1 MAKNLVALWNLALGV
16 VGTRARIVQEDDKR
30 LETEVIKQWYEPIR
44 NTVFSAAN
52 WSSLRGTAM
61 LPLLA
66 ERDFALTWQ
75 QGDPEHPWA
84 YVYGLPVD
92 FVYARWLDSFESF
105 DLTVR
110 GSQRALLTNAVPA
123 NLVYTRELSNVAL
136 WQDDLYMAVAHALGA
151 AICQQLHGK
160 RNLAISAQSY
170 ANEQIIQARLKN
182 ANEMDVSYDSV
193 PDWLLARGVGLNTMF
208 SRFIHPTGALLA
220 VVSSND
226 S

>member
-16 VGTRARIVQEDDKR
+16 VGTRARIAQEDER
-30 LETEVIKQWYEPIR
+30 RYETEVVKQWYEPIR
-44 NTVFSAAN
+44 NTIFSAAY
-52 WSSLRGTAM
+52 WSSLRGTAP

-75 QGDPEHPWA
+75 AGDPEHPWQ
-84 YVYGLPVD
+84 YIYGLPVD
-92 FVYARWLDSFESF
+92 FIYARWLDSFEPF

-110 GSQRALLTNAVPA
+110 ASQRGLLTNATPA
-123 NLVYTRELSNVAL
+123 NLVYTREITNVGL
-136 WQDDLYMAVAHALGA
+136 WSDDLYMAVAHGLGA

-160 RNLAISAQSY
+160 RNLAIAAQSF

-182 ANEMDVSYDSV
+182 ANEMDVNYDST
-193 PDWLLARGVGLNTMF
+193 PDWLLARGVGLNTRF
-208 SRFIHPTGALLA
+208 GRFINPTGALLA
-220 VVSSND
+220 VVSSSD